1 MKSVIV
7 LLCCRIYDLIR
18 VAGMFYLPGSA
29 LDGCQGSTGPN
40 SEADTI
46 CFQIVEIIAG
56 TYCKLIW
63 WGKTLTH
70 LEI

>member
-18 VAGMFYLPGSA
+18 VTGMFYLPGSA
-29 LDGCQGSTGPN
+29 LDGCHGSTGPN

-46 CFQIVEIIAG
+46 CLELL
-56 TYCKLIW
+56 KLLL
-63 WGKTLTH
+63 GLTAN
-70 LEI
+70 